1 MLHHQRSSRTF
12 RPMGGATSPL
22 ITTLALMLVLTFAAP
37 VFAENWPEWRG
48 PRRDGSSLEENPP
61 LRWDAEQNVA
71 WKTAIPGKGHASPI
85 VWDDAVFIVTAI
97 AENEERRLLR
107 LDAKSGEVV
116 WDRLVLVAP
125 LERMHPL
132 NSHASSTPA
141 TDGTHVYVTFLDKDK
156 MFVAAYDFDGNKVWE
171 QRPGPFASVHGYCS
185 SPVIWKDT
193 VILNGDHD
201 GPGFLVALHRETGE
215 IAWKV
220 DRPNQT
226 RSYCPPIIR
235 HLAGVDQL
243 IFAGS
248 KCVASYNPDNGD
260 LRWIIDG
267 PTEQYVASLVDNG
280 KYLFLTCGFP
290 LRFMQAI
297 RPDGVGNVTDTHV
310 VWSTRRDA
318 SYVPS
323 PAALGAHFIAVD
335 DKGVATCL
343 EADDGE
349 VVWREDLG
357 ESHSASLITVA
368 GLVWFQS
375 DGGVTRIVRPGP
387 PFELVAEN
395 RLGEATY
402 GSPALS
408 NGRVFLRSEAHL
420 FCIAS
425 Q

>member
-1 MLHHQRSSRTF
+1 
-12 RPMGGATSPL
+12 MGPL
-22 ITTLALMLVLTFAAP
+22 ISSLALMLILTFAAP
-37 VFAENWPEWRG
+37 GFAENWPEWRG

-61 LRWDAEQNVA
+61 LRWSADENVA

-97 AENEERRLLR
+97 AENTERRLLR

-116 WDRLVLVAP
+116 WDRLVLTAP

-141 TDGTHVYVTFLDKDK
+141 TDGEHVYVTFLDRDR
-156 MFVAAYDFDGNKVWE
+156 MYVAAYDFDGNKVWE
-171 QRPGPFASVHGYCS
+171 QRPGPFASVHGYSS
-185 SPVIWKDT
+185 SPVLWKDM

-201 GPGFLVALHRETGE
+201 GPGYLVALHRETGE
-215 IAWKV
+215 TVWKTP
-220 DRPNQT
+220 RPNNT

-243 IFAGS
+243 ILSGS
-248 KCVASYNPDNGD
+248 KCVASYNPDNGE

-267 PTEQYVASLVDNG
+267 PTEQYAASLVDNG
-280 KYLFLTCGFP
+280 RYLFLTCGYP

-297 RPDGVGNVTDTHV
+297 RPDGSGNVTDTHV

-323 PAALGAHFIAVD
+323 PAALGDFFIAVD
-335 DKGVATCL
+335 DRGVASCL
-343 EADDGE
+343 NAEDGE
-349 VVWREDLG
+349 VIWRQDFG

-368 GLVWFQS
+368 GLVWFLS
-375 DGGVTRIVRPGP
+375 DDGVTRIVRPGP

-395 RLGEATY
+395 ALGETTY
-402 GSPALS
+402 ASPALS
-408 NGRVFLRSEAHL
+408 NGRVFLRTIEHL
-420 FCIAS
+420 FCIAETV